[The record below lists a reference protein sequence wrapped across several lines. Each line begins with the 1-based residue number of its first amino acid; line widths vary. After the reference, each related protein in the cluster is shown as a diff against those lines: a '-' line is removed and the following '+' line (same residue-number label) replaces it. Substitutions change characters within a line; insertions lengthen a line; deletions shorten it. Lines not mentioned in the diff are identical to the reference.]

1 MPRNYELDS
10 LKSVEQEAFER
21 KQRAWGIYLDLKKRC
36 NSAHDTMEFAWHDR
50 VLAREEMNSEYVI
63 MQQARE
69 RSKQVWDEYGRIR
82 DNSNYE
88 IERLRAEADSEHR
101 QMIECFEKASECYQF
116 GDKSEAPYWSQQGH
130 GHKECRDDLNEEVRR
145 LCEEV
150 KSAKQDA
157 ERWGPKADASA
168 FYRAKADFESAKAH
182 HEDAQSKFKQLK
194 TERDQAK
201 TEFDSAQE
209 EFKRAKEAFRK
220 KLEEVKA
227 NNQRERDRI
236 LDKAGVHYSERKDAK
251 IVKKPD
257 GTTQVYHGGVGS
269 GDGYGHGHTAFDQFG
284 RKTYDRG
291 AFEEHGS
298 QNYADGGKGVTIY
311 DRNARP
317 GHEVMGIEG
326 GVKLRPNSSFRGD
339 GQDWYKGKKPGII
352 GHSTQYYGDGVRVSR
367 STRDGIHEEDIH
379 WSNERLPDGHP
390 DKHKKPDD

>member
-10 LKSVEQEAFER
+10 LKSVEQDAFER
-21 KQRAWGIYLDLKKRC
+21 KQSAWKLYADLRERC
-36 NSAHDTMEFAWHDR
+36 KNAYDAVESAWQER
-50 VLAREEMNSEYVI
+50 VSAREEMNSEYES

-69 RSKQVWDEYGRIR
+69 DSKQVWDEYGRIR
-82 DNSNYE
+82 DENNYE
-88 IERLRAEADSEHR
+88 IERLRVEADFEHQ
-101 QMIECFEKASECYQF
+101 QMVECFERASECYEY
-116 GDKSEAPYWSQQGH
+116 GDRSEAPYWSQQGREH
-130 GHKECRDDLNEEVRR
+130 QERRDELNEEVRR

-150 KSAKQDA
+150 KSAKQNA
-157 ERWGPKADASA
+157 EWQAPKIDASA
-168 FYRAKADFESAKAH
+168 FRRAKAVFENAKVR
-182 HEDAQSKFKQLK
+182 HETAQSEFKRLK
-194 TERDQAK
+194 AERDQAK
-201 TEFDSAQE
+201 AVFDSAQAE
-209 EFKRAKEAFRK
+209 YTRAKEAFQK

-227 NNQRERDRI
+227 NNRRERDMV
-236 LDKAGVHYSERKDAK
+236 LDKAGVRYSERKDAK
-251 IVKKPD
+251 IVKKSD

-317 GHEVMGIEG
+317 GHEVKGIEG
-326 GVKLRPNSSFRGD
+326 GIKLRPNSSFRGD